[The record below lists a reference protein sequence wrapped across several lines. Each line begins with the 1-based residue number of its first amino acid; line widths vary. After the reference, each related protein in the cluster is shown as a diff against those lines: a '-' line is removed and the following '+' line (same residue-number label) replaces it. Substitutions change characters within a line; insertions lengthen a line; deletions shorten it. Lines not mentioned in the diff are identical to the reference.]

1 MFGTIAY
8 IVYYKYVQKSSAF
21 IKVILKF
28 KNRILKFHNFTEL
41 RTVFFDRIRS
51 VLFYFR
57 FQLFDR

>member
-21 IKVILKF
+21 IKVVLKF
-28 KNRILKFHNFTEL
+28 KKRILKFHNFTEL

>member
-8 IVYYKYVQKSSAF
+8 KVYYKYVQKSSAF
-21 IKVILKF
+21 IKVVLKF
-28 KNRILKFHNFTEL
+28 KNRTLKFHNFTEL

-57 FQLFDR
+57 FQRFDG

>member
-21 IKVILKF
+21 IKVVLKF
-28 KNRILKFHNFTEL
+28 KNRILKFHIFTEL
-41 RTVFFDRIRS
+41 RTVFFDRIRY

>member
-21 IKVILKF
+21 IKVVLKF
-28 KNRILKFHNFTEL
+28 KNRILKFLNFNEL
-41 RTVFFDRIRS
+41 RTVLFDLIRS